1 MLRKFFKTLTTTGLD
16 IRWIGLRDD
25 LHGRGQHRL
34 RPKVERTSRTER
46 FLLRSSG
53 KKPTTITYQNVSFV
67 QIPPSLFSVYAVPGS
82 TTAYGR

>member
-67 QIPPSLFSVYAVPGS
+67 QKDIENDENAADNESSGSVG
-82 TTAYGR
+82 